1 MKPTALTAIL
11 FIVLLGT
18 ACNENKEYAY
28 NEFVT
33 DLFVREMNQVDGA
46 QKTFSDS
53 TLIFS
58 SDPSTSI
65 RLGAIAGN
73 IANGAKS
80 NLVSLDVMKS
90 SNKDAAE
97 FRNAVAVYFKSIE
110 QYGKSAGELIDE
122 KNIEKRHTLYKALDI
137 QYQTLNRMPDSV
149 LLVQKQ
155 YLKKAGLNPKE

>member
-1 MKPTALTAIL
+1 MKLKALTAIL
-11 FIVLLGT
+11 FISLFGT
-18 ACNENKEYAY
+18 ACNEDKEYAY

-33 DLFVREMNQVDGA
+33 DLVLREMNQVDGA

-53 TLIFS
+53 TLVFS

-65 RLGAIAGN
+65 RLSGIANG

-97 FRNAVAVYFKSIE
+97 FRNAVAAYFKSIE
-110 QYGKSAGELIDE
+110 QYGKSAGELLEE
-122 KNIEKRHTLYKALDI
+122 KDIEKKRTLYKALDT
-137 QYQTLNRMPDSV
+137 QYQILNRMPDSV
-149 LLVQKQ
+149 LLVQKN
-155 YLKKAGLNPKE
+155 YLKKAGLRPKE

>member
-18 ACNENKEYAY
+18 ACSDNKEYAY

-53 TLIFS
+53 ALVFS
-58 SDPSTSI
+58 ADPSTSI
-65 RLGAIAGN
+65 RLGGIANN

-97 FRNAVAVYFKSIE
+97 FRNAIASYFKSIE
-110 QYGKSAGELIDE
+110 QYGKSAGELLEE
-122 KNIEKRHTLYKALDI
+122 KDIEKKRSLYKALHA
-137 QYQTLNRMPDSV
+137 QYLTLNRMPDSV

-155 YLKKAGLNPKE
+155 YLKKVGLSPKE

>member
-1 MKPTALTAIL
+1 MKTKSLTAIL
-11 FIVLLGT
+11 FIILFST

-33 DLFVREMNQVDGA
+33 DLFLREMNQVDGA

-65 RLGAIAGN
+65 RLSAIAGN

-90 SNKDAAE
+90 SNRDAAE
-97 FRNAVAVYFKSIE
+97 FRDAVAAYFKQIE
-110 QYGKSAGELIDE
+110 QYGKSAVELIEE
-122 KNIEKRHTLYKALDI
+122 KNIEKKHTLYKALDT
-137 QYQTLNRMPDSV
+137 QYQILNRMPDSV

-155 YLKKAGLNPKE
+155 YLKKVGLSPKE

>member
-1 MKPTALTAIL
+1 MKPKALTAIL
-11 FIVLLGT
+11 FIVLLCT

-53 TLIFS
+53 TLIFT

-65 RLGAIAGN
+65 RLSAIAGN

-97 FRNAVAVYFKSIE
+97 FRNAVATYFKEIE
-110 QYGKSAGELIDE
+110 RYGKSATELLDE
-122 KNIEKRHTLYKALDI
+122 KNIAKKHTLYKALDT
-137 QYQTLNRMPDSV
+137 QYQILNRMPDSV

-155 YLKKAGLNPKE
+155 YLKKVGLSPKE